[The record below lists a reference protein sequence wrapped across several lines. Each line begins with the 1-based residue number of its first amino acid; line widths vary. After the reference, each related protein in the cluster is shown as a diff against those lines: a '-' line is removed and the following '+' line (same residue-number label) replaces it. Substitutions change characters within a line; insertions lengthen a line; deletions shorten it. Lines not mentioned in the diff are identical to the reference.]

1 MIRVSPGWELSNRL
15 TGSRDVAVA
24 MATYMRLRYGRKLIQ
39 NRYKRGQ
46 FRLVWHKRISSRED
60 YRIGD
65 WNRKT
70 TVLSQL
76 PCGTW
81 TAAQESAAG
90 GSSENTVGSAV
101 VGRWPIAAAVAFVS
115 WIGSRRKVRYCGRNS
130 RWSMATI
137 ARPTIGA
144 CVHRRG
150 RCLETRAGTH
160 PAPIFWERIT
170 CKGGQCRVENS
181 YVLSLPQVRRESRLT
196 SDISAAR
203 CSHHFAL

>member
-15 TGSRDVAVA
+15 TGSRDVAIA
-24 MATYMRLRYGRKLIQ
+24 MAAYMRLRYGRKLIQ

-46 FRLVWHKRISSRED
+46 FRLVWHKRILSRED

-90 GSSENTVGSAV
+90 GSSENAVGSVA
-101 VGRWPIAAAVAFVS
+101 VGRWPTAGVVAFVS
-115 WIGSRRKVRYCGRNS
+115 WIGSRCKVRYCGRKRHSS
-130 RWSMATI
+130 RAHFL
-137 ARPTIGA
+137 GEN
-144 CVHRRG
+144 HLQRRTTQ
-150 RCLETRAGTH
+150 R
-160 PAPIFWERIT
+160 
-170 CKGGQCRVENS
+170 
-181 YVLSLPQVRRESRLT
+181 
-196 SDISAAR
+196 
-203 CSHHFAL
+203 